1 MLTELYTLKEAPVLQ
16 KCYTLN
22 MTKILI
28 GIVIIGAIIVGAYM
42 FYTSLNPSQ
51 ENQSLNPNSSIQ
63 VNPQNSVSKAS
74 LKDLAQSATPQ
85 KCTLSGASGD
95 FIDGVVYVAN
105 GKNRADF
112 TTMDDGK
119 QTKSHMIGDGS
130 NYYIW
135 LDGMEAGFKTSV
147 GAQSSPQQSGGIDS
161 NQQYSWSCVSWPVD
175 SSVFNP
181 PSNIEFTDYSS
192 IFNQPR

>member
-1 MLTELYTLKEAPVLQ
+1 MDNLSNQEPKPTTQ
-16 KCYTLN
+16 N
-22 MTKILI
+22 
-28 GIVIIGAIIVGAYM
+28 
-42 FYTSLNPSQ
+42 NSQ
-51 ENQSLNPNSSIQ
+51 L
-63 VNPQNSVSKAS
+63 NPQNSVSKAS
-74 LKDLAQSATPQ
+74 LKDLAQSTTPQ

-105 GKNRADF
+105 GKNRANF
-112 TTMDDGK
+112 TTMDNGK
-119 QTKSHMIGDGS
+119 QAKSHMIGDGS